1 MKSVFRYICLVLF
14 VLFQTNI
21 YGDTLFV
28 GKSKYSHKV
37 PTHSLNDTGLRG
49 TASYVGGEWVLSL
62 SGGDLNGAIHS
73 NDPIKISINK
83 GSVVTLSLDK
93 RSAVYSRKGLT
104 ISGPGY
110 LRILYPDKCKTYSAI
125 SGGKYVHITRGAV
138 IGVNNISGFGI
149 SSNEVKINASAVH
162 LNAKIGIEVEK
173 GGLNVSSSIVTVAS
187 YDESLYVNRGEVNI
201 TTSSIHFISL
211 YSSAIAS
218 GTDIMVGSEYINVKN
233 SLFCL
238 AGDEHA
244 IDFHGNN
251 RNLYLENVIGSFLSI
266 KSSLQNVRHMKVDGA
281 ATKLV
286 IASSISQEKA
296 QERINA
302 VDALSDDTSL
312 GQAIYMKTTDSTFE
326 LSAGSV
332 KLYSPHSTALQCS
345 TNYVS
350 GGSLEVDY
358 GMSYGDIQTQYTA
371 QGIISLAESIA
382 GHLMFQDD
390 IAFFDLELAQTLA
403 SIFPSTYALFSS
415 SDSKARI
422 GISSNASF
430 ISGGKVTVKASQC
443 GILIGMIQ
451 CKTPYRFYY
460 QNKGDVNIIS
470 DFVAITDST
479 ENRIAK
485 SQDKKSF
492 VRLDGGNLSARAKYH
507 GICIKGGYWQKGGSV
522 NIALTAANVAES
534 TAQNSYPKGYVIFAN
549 NGVYQDGGSLNHSG
563 VKMHQPIIKSSD
575 ENYVQPPSID

>member
-73 NDPIKISINK
+73 NDPIKISITK
-83 GSVVTLSLDK
+83 GSVVTLSLDNK
-93 RSAVYSRKGLT
+93 NAVSSQKGLT

-110 LRILYPDKCKTYSAI
+110 LRILYPDKCKRFSAI
-125 SGGKYVHITRGAV
+125 RGKYVHITRGAV
-138 IGVNNISGFGI
+138 IGVNNIGGFGI

-173 GGLNVSSSIVTVAS
+173 GGLDVSSSIVTVAS
-187 YDESLYVNRGEVNI
+187 HDESLSVQRGEVNI

-218 GTDIMVGSEYINVKN
+218 GTDIEAGSEYINVKN

-244 IDFHGNN
+244 IDFHGKN

-286 IASSISQEKA
+286 IASSVSQEKT
-296 QERINA
+296 QEGINA
-302 VDALSDDTSL
+302 VDALSADNSS
-312 GQAIYMKTTDSTFE
+312 GQAIYMGTKDSTFE

-422 GISSNASF
+422 GISSNATF

-443 GILIGMIQ
+443 GILIGMKQ
-451 CKTPYRFYY
+451 VKTPYRFYY
-460 QNKGDVNIIS
+460 QNNGDVNIIS

-479 ENRIAK
+479 ENNIAK
-485 SQDKKSF
+485 SQDEKSF
-492 VRLDGGNLSARAKYH
+492 VRLDGGNLSARAKYD
-507 GICIKGGYWQKGGSV
+507 GICLKGGYWQKGGSV
-522 NIALTAANVAES
+522 NIALTADNVAES

-563 VKMHQPIIKSSD
+563 VKMHQPIIRSSD